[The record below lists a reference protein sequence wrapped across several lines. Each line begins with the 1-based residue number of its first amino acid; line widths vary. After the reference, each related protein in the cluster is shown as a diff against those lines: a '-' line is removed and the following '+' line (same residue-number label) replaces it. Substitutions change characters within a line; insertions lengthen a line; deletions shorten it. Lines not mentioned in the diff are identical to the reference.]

1 MKIKFGNSSKL
12 FDLIGSVM
20 TDSVQGLFITLP
32 SSSVKFDDLSSD
44 LATYNGDIYLYN
56 DESVAVSE
64 YHGYEDKPTVRAESA
79 EEGMVFKL
87 YLQKIKLQDI
97 DSINDSL
104 QSLKTNATKMSEDI
118 QTNKNDVASALD
130 AIAALFEATTAATD
144 TTTPEVTND

>member
-1 MKIKFGNSSKL
+1 MKIKFGNSGKL

-44 LATYNGDIYLYN
+44 LTAYNGDIYLYN
-56 DESVAVSE
+56 DESVVVSE
-64 YHGYEDKPTVRAESA
+64 YHGYEDKPTVRAESTK
-79 EEGMVFKL
+79 EGMVFKL

-130 AIAALFEATTAATD
+130 AIASLFEATTAATD
-144 TTTPEVTND
+144 TTTPEVTNG

>member
-1 MKIKFGNSSKL
+1 MKIKFGNSGKL

-56 DESVAVSE
+56 DESVVVSE
-64 YHGYEDKPTVRAESA
+64 YHGYEDKPTVRAEST

-144 TTTPEVTND
+144 TTTPEVTNG

>member
-1 MKIKFGNSSKL
+1 MKIKFGNSGKL

-20 TDSVQGLFITLP
+20 ADSVQGLFITLP

-56 DESVAVSE
+56 DESVVVSE
-64 YHGYEDKPTVRAESA
+64 YHGYEDKPTVRAEST

-130 AIAALFEATTAATD
+130 AIAALFEATTATAD
-144 TTTPEVTND
+144 TTTPEVTNG

>member
-1 MKIKFGNSSKL
+1 MKIKFGNSGKL

-20 TDSVQGLFITLP
+20 ADSVQGLFITLP

-56 DESVAVSE
+56 DESVVVSE

-104 QSLKTNATKMSEDI
+104 QSLKTNAIKMSEDI

-130 AIAALFEATTAATD
+130 AIAALFEATTAVTD
-144 TTTPEVTND
+144 TTTPEVTNG

>member
-1 MKIKFGNSSKL
+1 MKIKFGNSGKL
-12 FDLIGSVM
+12 FDLIGSVVA
-20 TDSVQGLFITLP
+20 DSVQGLFITLP

-56 DESVAVSE
+56 DESVAIGE
-64 YHGYEDKPTVRAESA
+64 YHGYEDKPTVRAESV

-104 QSLKTNATKMSEDI
+104 QSLKASATKMSEDI

-130 AIAALFEATTAATD
+130 AIASLFEATAAATD
-144 TTTPEVTND
+144 TTTPEVTNG

>member
-1 MKIKFGNSSKL
+1 MKIKFGNSGKL

-56 DESVAVSE
+56 DESVVVSE
-64 YHGYEDKPTVRAESA
+64 YHGYEDKPTVRAEST

-130 AIAALFEATTAATD
+130 AIVSLFEATTATTD
-144 TTTPEVTND
+144 TTTPEVTNG

>member
-1 MKIKFGNSSKL
+1 MKIKFGNSGKL

-44 LATYNGDIYLYN
+44 LTAYNGDIYLYN
-56 DESVAVSE
+56 DESVVVSE
-64 YHGYEDKPTVRAESA
+64 YHGYEDKPTERAESA

-144 TTTPEVTND
+144 TTTPEVTNG